1 LGLPKSCHQQ
11 KACAGIM
18 EKNWVKIYKSANFY
32 QSEIVKQM
40 LLQHHIEAVLMNKQD
55 SSYLNFGDV
64 EVYVHQEDFN
74 HAIELLILNQI
85 DHL

>member
-1 LGLPKSCHQQ
+1 
-11 KACAGIM
+11 M
-18 EKNWVKIYKSANFY
+18 EKNWIKIYKSANFY

-40 LLQHHIEAVLMNKQD
+40 LQQHHIEAVLLNKQD
-55 SSYLNFGDV
+55 SSYRNFGNV
-64 EVYVHQEDFN
+64 EVYVHQEDFD